1 VDIGV
6 SPITEEHLLK
16 SSVGQLQQHNARITL
31 VEHDPN
37 WFKLFVREAERI
49 RRVLGAK
56 ALQIEHVGSTAI
68 PGIMAKPI
76 IDICLAVENSAN
88 EQTYVPD
95 LEKAGYKLTIREPDW
110 HEHRL
115 LKGPDTNINLHV
127 FSKGSME
134 IERMLLFRDWL
145 RTNSEDRMFYAR
157 TKKEL
162 AQQKWKYVQNYAD
175 AKSKVVEEIITRAS
189 LSTKNIP

>member
-1 VDIGV
+1 M